1 MSDHYNLLGVPPQA
15 SAAELRKAFR
25 REAKRCHPDALAG
38 RPEAE
43 REAARLRFIRLAQA
57 YQVLSDPQRRRAY
70 DRSLPARPAPQ
81 NATRNA
87 SATGPGTARPAGQ
100 ASPRAAAGSS
110 GPAGPAGPGAQ
121 RAGSAPGSTPR
132 RAPARASPGPTGPAP
147 ELRDILKEAE
157 QSLSRFGLDSR
168 PPAEVAVEELL
179 DWAKALYRDLVGA
192 VTGSTAA
199 AAPDAGTGAPG
210 SGAPW
215 TGSSRTMAREAGA
228 QPAPGAGYSEL
239 SVERELEQIKRRI
252 QGGVRGGAQRGRAP
266 GSGTARAPTV
276 DDELADLKRRHGK
289 KR

>member
-57 YQVLSDPQRRRAY
+57 YQVLSDPERRRAY

-87 SATGPGTARPAGQ
+87 SATGPGTARPVRQAG
-100 ASPRAAAGSS
+100 ARPAAGSS
-110 GPAGPAGPGAQ
+110 GAAGHAGPGAQ

-132 RAPARASPGPTGPAP
+132 RAPTGASPRATGPAP
-147 ELRDILKEAE
+147 ELRDILREAD
-157 QSLSRFGLDSR
+157 QALFRFGLDSR

-192 VTGSTAA
+192 VIGFPPVGHRG
-199 AAPDAGTGAPG
+199 AAPDAGTRAPG
-210 SGAPW
+210 
-215 TGSSRTMAREAGA
+215 TGSSRAKGRDAGGP
-228 QPAPGAGYSEL
+228 PAPGAGYSEL